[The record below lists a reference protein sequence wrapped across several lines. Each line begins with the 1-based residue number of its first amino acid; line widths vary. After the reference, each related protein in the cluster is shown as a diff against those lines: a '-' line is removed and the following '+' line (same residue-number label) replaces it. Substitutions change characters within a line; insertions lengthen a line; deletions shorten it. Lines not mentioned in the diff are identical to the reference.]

1 MLNGSTVLSAVE
13 TNSGSSISGSGTFKG
28 LVKYYGSELVLGR
41 ESSAGCHNY
50 EGGLNAWGGV
60 QEFTFFVN
68 GTTPADAAHT
78 GADTYS
84 QLNVSST
91 YYVDGA
97 HVNVVIGDNL
107 LFNSEQSFS
116 LSLVNL
122 DPGTVIDP
130 DGDLWDLTGIA
141 ERTHRPGYGHR
152 LHRIR

>member
-1 MLNGSTVLSAVE
+1 MEGGTVTLGESFARPDVPGHLVLNGSTVLSAVE

-107 LFNSEQSFS
+107 LFNSPLLIRTETC
-116 LSLVNL
+116 
-122 DPGTVIDP
+122 GT
-130 DGDLWDLTGIA
+130 
-141 ERTHRPGYGHR
+141 
-152 LHRIR
+152 